1 MSHLS
6 MDQLVA
12 LREPG
17 AEPGTATAREHL
29 AGCAACQ
36 AELRRLDQRVARLKA
51 LPALR
56 PARDQWAA
64 VNRRAMAAR
73 RARRLRWAA
82 VGGLAAAAALTLV
95 VLQRRTETAQVTTAV
110 AIDDVMA
117 RSNQLERVLEAY
129 NPDARVTDGVTARV
143 AGELEDRIA
152 VLDRQLNTVQ
162 MLDARTRDAALL
174 RLWQERVGLLDALVD
189 VHLTRASNV
198 GF

>member
-1 MSHLS
+1 MNS
-6 MDQLVA
+6 
-12 LREPG
+12 R
-17 AEPGTATAREHL
+17 AT
-29 AGCAACQ
+29 
-36 AELRRLDQRVARLKA
+36 
-51 LPALR
+51 
-56 PARDQWAA
+56 
-64 VNRRAMAAR
+64 AAR
-73 RARRLRWAA
+73 RVRRLRWAA

-152 VLDRQLNTVQ
+152 VLDRELNTVQ
-162 MLDARTRDAALL
+162 MQDARNRDAALL